1 MYLRSLAYINNLRT
15 QKGTDWAFV
24 IFVAD
29 SEMDTDGMFSDGYFA
44 YAYLY
49 GPMMVM
55 TYDNEG
61 WGINQMNKVAAH
73 ETGHIF
79 GAGDQYYQ
87 ANYGGC
93 ESKTEKY
100 GYLGVANSN
109 CDNPTATGVPSI
121 MKSNTMVLD
130 PTARDQLGWRDS
142 DSDGT
147 FDPLDTPPSFN
158 LNNYTPNPTTNTSL
172 SYSGTTSI
180 EPWSH
185 ALCSTSDN
193 CYTRDVTTQKLTVDY
208 SVDGGPWQGASAAD
222 GSFSSDYE
230 GFYFTTGFLSSG
242 SHDIS
247 VRSLTSQA
255 TVTST
260 WPDTVTIQPPTSSV
274 ASVDDFP
281 GLLFELDTNNEFND
295 TVDTT
300 GATPDT
306 NGIFDPTPIQFGDCS
321 SNKSEA
327 SVWYRYAPDVNI
339 NLYVDTLGSNYDT
352 LLAVW
357 EGDGGEIDPEN
368 LTLVTCNDDI
378 GTYENQSKVGFYAQ
392 SGTVYYIEVINYSE
406 PPSSGSMPQAQAD
419 WGGILK
425 FNVQEGNF
433 SVTDVYI
440 NGGDPVGNYLI
451 PTGESVRVTYDNVDN
466 GPVKVVSTNGV
477 PIIASM
483 RINLKTLPSYAS
495 YSEFMGIPAS
505 KLTDTYLFPWYNNA
519 TTGGLS
525 SQLRFGNVGSDP
537 TLVTVTIGG
546 VERGSYPLDPNESAR
561 VTFDNV
567 DAGPVEV
574 TSSGGVPII
583 ASMRINLKTL
593 PSYSSYSEFMGLSAS
608 ATPGTSYLFPWYNNA
623 TTGGLSSQL
632 RFGNVGSDPTLVTVT
647 IGGVER
653 GSYPLDPN
661 ESARVTFDNVDAG
674 PVEVTSS
681 GGVPIIASMRIN
693 LKTLPSYS
701 SYSEFMGLPGAM
713 LTETRYLFPWYNN
726 ATTGGLSSQL
736 RFGNVGSDPTLVTV
750 TIGGVER
757 GSYPL
762 DPNESARVTFDNVD
776 AGPVEVS
783 SSGGVPIIASMRIN
797 LKSLPAYSSYSEFM
811 GLSVGSSVGM
821 PGNELSSTYWFPWYN
836 NATTGGLSSQLRFGV
851 P

>member
-1 MYLRSLAYINNLRT
+1 MIEGLNESLDGFSVTLSNCNPQNISTTPMLTVTADDQGIQYGDPNPAFTFSYAGFLNGDDETDIATQPICQVTGIHTQVGTYPIVCSGGADESYNFNYISGTLTVGKLTVTPSISANDKTYDGTTSATFNCLLNDILAGDDVNCT
-15 QKGTDWAFV
+15 DGTASFADKNVGPGKIVTAIDLALSGTDAGNYVLSFTSA
-24 IFVAD
+24 IDNAD
-29 SEMDTDGMFSDGYFA
+29 
-44 YAYLY
+44 
-49 GPMMVM
+49 
-55 TYDNEG
+55 
-61 WGINQMNKVAAH
+61 I
-73 ETGHIF
+73 
-79 GAGDQYYQ
+79 
-87 ANYGGC
+87 
-93 ESKTEKY
+93 
-100 GYLGVANSN
+100 
-109 CDNPTATGVPSI
+109 
-121 MKSNTMVLD
+121 
-130 PTARDQLGWRDS
+130 TARDLS
-142 DSDGT
+142 VSAT
-147 FDPLDTPPSFN
+147 A
-158 LNNYTPNPTTNTSL
+158 TNKT
-172 SYSGTTSI
+172 YDGTTS
-180 EPWSH
+180 
-185 ALCSTSDN
+185 ATVNLSDN
-193 CYTRDVTTQKLTVDY
+193 RVDGDDLLITYTSAFFLTPDVGSGKAVQISGISIAGGLNAGNYVLGNNMTTVTADITKAPIAVTANDQIIVSGDADPVFEFGYTGFVNDEDETDINTTPICGVSGLHTAEGIYPITCSGGFDENYSFIYVNGTLTVILPAEID
-208 SVDGGPWQGASAAD
+208 VLVGNELQHNLAIRTGASQR
-222 GSFSSDYE
+222 E
-230 GFYFTTGFLSSG
+230 
-242 SHDIS
+242 
-247 VRSLTSQA
+247 
-255 TVTST
+255 
-260 WPDTVTIQPPTSSV
+260 
-274 ASVDDFP
+274 
-281 GLLFELDTNNEFND
+281 
-295 TVDTT
+295 
-300 GATPDT
+300 
-306 NGIFDPTPIQFGDCS
+306 
-321 SNKSEA
+321 
-327 SVWYRYAPDVNI
+327 
-339 NLYVDTLGSNYDT
+339 
-352 LLAVW
+352 
-357 EGDGGEIDPEN
+357 
-368 LTLVTCNDDI
+368 
-378 GTYENQSKVGFYAQ
+378 
-392 SGTVYYIEVINYSE
+392 
-406 PPSSGSMPQAQAD
+406 
-419 WGGILK
+419 
-425 FNVQEGNF
+425 
-433 SVTDVYI
+433 
-440 NGGDPVGNYLI
+440 
-451 PTGESVRVTYDNVDN
+451 TYDNVDN

-693 LKTLPSYS
+693 LKTLPSYA

-736 RFGNVGSDPTLVTV
+736 RFGNVGTDPTLVTV
-750 TIGGVER
+750 TIGGEVQDT
-757 GSYPL
+757 YPL
-762 DPNESARVTFDNVD
+762 DPNESLRVTYDNVD
-776 AGPVEVS
+776 AGPVEVT

>member
-1 MYLRSLAYINNLRT
+1 MAWVVSFTLRNSILANTIGGSDCSRSDGATILENINNLIEENDLDLQSCGTPTVVSDPLLGLLADNGGPT
-15 QKGTDWAFV
+15 QTMALLAGSPAIDMADDAACEATDQRGISRPQGAHCDIGAYEYQDTTLPVVNSIALKDSNPTGAATVTFTV
-24 IFVAD
+24 TFSEAVTGVNGSDFSLTTTGSISGAGVTGVAD
-29 SEMDTDGMFSDGYFA
+29 VGDQTSYTVTVATGAGNGTIRLDVKGSGTGIKDLAGNALSGGFTSGQMYTINKDAQVEVYIAEHPEGSYQISPGESRRE
-44 YAYLY
+44 
-49 GPMMVM
+49 
-55 TYDNEG
+55 TYDN
-61 WGINQMNKVAAH
+61 
-73 ETGHIF
+73 
-79 GAGDQYYQ
+79 
-87 ANYGGC
+87 
-93 ESKTEKY
+93 
-100 GYLGVANSN
+100 L
-109 CDNPTATGVPSI
+109 
-121 MKSNTMVLD
+121 
-130 PTARDQLGWRDS
+130 
-142 DSDGT
+142 
-147 FDPLDTPPSFN
+147 
-158 LNNYTPNPTTNTSL
+158 
-172 SYSGTTSI
+172 
-180 EPWSH
+180 
-185 ALCSTSDN
+185 
-193 CYTRDVTTQKLTVDY
+193 
-208 SVDGGPWQGASAAD
+208 
-222 GSFSSDYE
+222 
-230 GFYFTTGFLSSG
+230 
-242 SHDIS
+242 
-247 VRSLTSQA
+247 
-255 TVTST
+255 
-260 WPDTVTIQPPTSSV
+260 
-274 ASVDDFP
+274 
-281 GLLFELDTNNEFND
+281 
-295 TVDTT
+295 
-300 GATPDT
+300 
-306 NGIFDPTPIQFGDCS
+306 
-321 SNKSEA
+321 
-327 SVWYRYAPDVNI
+327 
-339 NLYVDTLGSNYDT
+339 
-352 LLAVW
+352 
-357 EGDGGEIDPEN
+357 
-368 LTLVTCNDDI
+368 
-378 GTYENQSKVGFYAQ
+378 
-392 SGTVYYIEVINYSE
+392 
-406 PPSSGSMPQAQAD
+406 
-419 WGGILK
+419 
-425 FNVQEGNF
+425 
-433 SVTDVYI
+433 
-440 NGGDPVGNYLI
+440 
-451 PTGESVRVTYDNVDN
+451 DN

-693 LKTLPSYS
+693 LKTLPSYA

-736 RFGNVGSDPTLVTV
+736 RFGNVGTDPTLVTV
-750 TIGGVER
+750 TIGGEVQDT
-757 GSYPL
+757 YPL
-762 DPNESARVTFDNVD
+762 DPNESLRVTYDNVD
-776 AGPVEVS
+776 AGPVEVT

>member
-1 MYLRSLAYINNLRT
+1 MALGTGSPAIDAITTCAVRTDQRGYPRVGLCDIGAYEDGAVPDTTLPEVVIDAPIPSDPSNSADASFYFS
-15 QKGTDWAFV
+15 GTDDFTLPEDLVFWCAVDTGDFELCTSPWTYTSLGEGFHSFSVYAVDEADNQSPEAEYSWAVDLTSPTATIDSGPDDPTNSTDATFEFSANDNATVAPDFV
-24 IFVAD
+24 FQCDLDSNGWEDCSSDPGTKSYTGLSEGMHTFTLNAVDEAGNSLDPNFVDYTWEIDLTAPD
-29 SEMDTDGMFSDGYFA
+29 APLVTAPPAFTNDTTPTISGTAEAGSLVNVSYRNGASFDPLCQDV
-44 YAYLY
+44 L
-49 GPMMVM
+49 V
-55 TYDNEG
+55 D
-61 WGINQMNKVAAH
+61 
-73 ETGHIF
+73 
-79 GAGDQYYQ
+79 GAGDWS
-87 ANYGGC
+87 C
-93 ESKTEKY
+93 VSSVT
-100 GYLGVANSN
+100 LGEGEVELAVN
-109 CDNPTATGVPSI
+109 ATDVVG
-121 MKSNTMVLD
+121 
-130 PTARDQLGWRDS
+130 
-142 DSDGT
+142 
-147 FDPLDTPPSFN
+147 
-158 LNNYTPNPTTNTSL
+158 NTSTDT
-172 SYSGTTSI
+172 SYTF
-180 EPWSH
+180 
-185 ALCSTSDN
+185 
-193 CYTRDVTTQKLTVDY
+193 TVD
-208 SVDGGPWQGASAAD
+208 
-222 GSFSSDYE
+222 
-230 GFYFTTGFLSSG
+230 
-242 SHDIS
+242 
-247 VRSLTSQA
+247 A
-255 TVTST
+255 TNV
-260 WPDTVTIQPPTSSV
+260 
-274 ASVDDFP
+274 
-281 GLLFELDTNNEFND
+281 L
-295 TVDTT
+295 
-300 GATPDT
+300 
-306 NGIFDPTPIQFGDCS
+306 
-321 SNKSEA
+321 
-327 SVWYRYAPDVNI
+327 VN
-339 NLYVDTLGSNYDT
+339 V
-352 LLAVW
+352 
-357 EGDGGEIDPEN
+357 
-368 LTLVTCNDDI
+368 
-378 GTYENQSKVGFYAQ
+378 F
-392 SGTVYYIEVINYSE
+392 
-406 PPSSGSMPQAQAD
+406 
-419 WGGILK
+419 
-425 FNVQEGNF
+425 
-433 SVTDVYI
+433 I

-632 RFGNVGSDPTLVTVT
+632 RFGNVGTDPTLVTVT

-693 LKTLPSYS
+693 LKTLPSYA

-736 RFGNVGSDPTLVTV
+736 RFGNVGTDPTLVTV
-750 TIGGVER
+750 TIGGEVQDT
-757 GSYPL
+757 YPL
-762 DPNESARVTFDNVD
+762 DPNESLRVTYDNVD
-776 AGPVEVS
+776 AGPVEVT